1 MEAKF
6 KIGTEEFGFKEITLK
21 QYYELLEILGK
32 EGKAAEFKVVE
43 CITGCPV
50 PLLKKL
56 KFNDWLIVWDETR
69 IRIDELMGKADV
81 IKPVI
86 EFNGVK
92 FALPAV
98 EDLSIGEFADLE
110 VIFSSANSKERLH
123 EVAAILYRPIKKQ
136 VGKVT
141 VLEDYTAE
149 DVKVRAEEFLDLP
162 VSAIRSANAFF
173 LQSANSLL
181 KNIQESLLKNPQM
194 KKMSSEDQEVF
205 RNLLQLDLGGNSSIH
220 FAERILSD
228 FMQQPRFGLEKPLTG
243 LPGKKQRIKKL
254 FKTFKDKL
262 TIK

>member
-6 KIGTEEFGFKEITLK
+6 KIGTEEFGFNEITLR
-21 QYYELLEILGK
+21 QYYELLDILGK

-50 PLLKKL
+50 NLLKKL

-98 EDLSIGEFADLE
+98 EDITIGEFADLE
-110 VIFSSANSKERLH
+110 VIFSAPNSKDRLH
-123 EVAAILYRPIKKQ
+123 EVAAILYRPVKKT

-141 VLEDYTAE
+141 VLEEYTTE
-149 DVKVRAEEFLDLP
+149 ELKIRSEEFLDLP

-181 KNIQESLLKNPQM
+181 KNIQESLLQNPQM
-194 KKMSSEDQEVF
+194 KKMSLEDQEVF
-205 RNLLQLDLGGNSSIH
+205 QSLLQLDLGGNSSIH

-228 FMQQPRFGLEKPLTG
+228 FMTQPRYGLEKPLTG
-243 LPGKKQRIKKL
+243 VPGRKQRIKRL